1 MKKTEKTSLDPCD
14 IVVVGFDVYRADAR
28 IPGRSCASQCHLY
41 DEKEGRCRGL
51 CYRFDNL
58 DDIVFR
64 RIMPVGMLSSDAT
77 VVVTPMWREW
87 EDARKAEATGRQEAY
102 RERKREGAEP
112 RKVGRKST
120 GGIEEPKGKGT
131 TYRAQIIFDGK
142 RYRYAS
148 QDKAE
153 VEAWLEGM
161 RKGMEKTDKNL

>member
-1 MKKTEKTSLDPCD
+1 MKTIEKTSLDPCD
-14 IVVVGFDVYRADAR
+14 VVVVGTDVYRAEAR
-28 IPGRSCASQCHLY
+28 IPGRRCASQCQLY
-41 DEKEGRCRGL
+41 HHEAERCTGT
-51 CYRFDNL
+51 CYRYDNL

-87 EDARKAEATGRQEAY
+87 EESRAAEAIGRQEAY
-102 RERKREGAEP
+102 RARKKEGAEP

-131 TYRAQIIFDGK
+131 TYRAQIIIDGK
-142 RYRYAS
+142 RYRYTS

-153 VEAWLEGM
+153 VEVWLEGM
-161 RKGMEKTDKNL
+161 RKGMER

>member
-14 IVVVGFDVYRADAR
+14 VVVVGSDVYRAEAR
-28 IPGRSCASQCHLY
+28 IPGRPCASQCHLY
-41 DEKEGRCRGL
+41 DHEAERCTGT

-58 DDIVFR
+58 DEIVFR

-77 VVVTPMWREW
+77 VVVTPVWRLW
-87 EDARKAEATGRQEAY
+87 DVQREATTAGAQAAY
-102 RERKREGAEP
+102 RERKKEGAEP

-120 GGIEEPKGKGT
+120 GGIEEPNGRRT
-131 TYRAQIIFDGK
+131 SYRAQIIIDGK
-142 RYRYAS
+142 RYRYTS

-161 RKGMEKTDKNL
+161 RKGMER

>member
-14 IVVVGFDVYRADAR
+14 VIVFGFDVYRAEAR
-28 IPGRSCASQCHLY
+28 IPGRRCASQCHLY

-87 EDARKAEATGRQEAY
+87 EVSREAEATGRQEAY
-102 RERKREGAEP
+102 RARKKAGAEP

-131 TYRAQIIFDGK
+131 TYRAQIIIDGK
-142 RYRYAS
+142 RYRYTS

-161 RKGMEKTDKNL
+161 RKGMER

>member
-14 IVVVGFDVYRADAR
+14 IVVVGFDVYRAEAR
-28 IPGRSCASQCHLY
+28 IPGRRCASQCQLY

-131 TYRAQIIFDGK
+131 TYRAQIIIDGK

-161 RKGMEKTDKNL
+161 RKGMER

>member
-14 IVVVGFDVYRADAR
+14 IVVVGTDVYRAEAR
-28 IPGRSCASQCHLY
+28 IPGRRCASQCHLY

-87 EDARKAEATGRQEAY
+87 EVSREAEATGRQEAY
-102 RERKREGAEP
+102 RARKKAGAEP

-131 TYRAQIIFDGK
+131 TYRAQIIIDGK
-142 RYRYAS
+142 RYRYTS

-161 RKGMEKTDKNL
+161 RKGMER

>member
-14 IVVVGFDVYRADAR
+14 VIVFGFDVYRAEAI
-28 IPGRSCASQCHLY
+28 IPGRPCASQCHLY
-41 DEKEGRCRGL
+41 DHEAERCTGT

-58 DDIVFR
+58 DEIVFR

-131 TYRAQIIFDGK
+131 TYRAQIIIDGK
-142 RYRYAS
+142 RYRYTS
-148 QDKAE
+148 
-153 VEAWLEGM
+153 
-161 RKGMEKTDKNL
+161 KTKPRWRLGLRG

>member
-1 MKKTEKTSLDPCD
+1 MKKTEKTTLDPCD
-14 IVVVGFDVYRADAR
+14 VVVVGFDVYRAEAR
-28 IPGRSCASQCHLY
+28 IPGRRCASQCHLY

-58 DDIVFR
+58 DEIVFR
-64 RIMPVGMLSSDAT
+64 WIMPVGLLSKGAE
-77 VVVTPMWREW
+77 VVSTPMWREW
-87 EDARKAEATGRQEAY
+87 EAAREAEATGRQEAY
-102 RERKREGAEP
+102 RARKKAGAEP

-120 GGIEEPKGKGT
+120 GGIEEPKSRRT
-131 TYRAQIIFDGK
+131 SYRAQIIIDGK

-161 RKGMEKTDKNL
+161 RKGMER

>member
-14 IVVVGFDVYRADAR
+14 IVVVGFDVYRAEAR
-28 IPGRSCASQCHLY
+28 IPGRRCASQCHLF

-64 RIMPVGMLSSDAT
+64 WLMPVGMLTKDAE
-77 VVVTPMWREW
+77 VVSTPMWREW
-87 EDARKAEATGRQEAY
+87 EVSREAEATGRQEAY
-102 RERKREGAEP
+102 RARKKAGAEP

-131 TYRAQIIFDGK
+131 TYRAQIIIDGK

-161 RKGMEKTDKNL
+161 RKGMER

>member
-1 MKKTEKTSLDPCD
+1 MKKTEKKSLDPCD
-14 IVVVGFDVYRADAR
+14 IVVVGTDVYRAEAI
-28 IPGRSCASQCHLY
+28 IPGRPCASQCHLY
-41 DEKEGRCRGL
+41 DHEAERCTGT

-64 RIMPVGMLSSDAT
+64 RIMPVGMLATDAE
-77 VVVTPMWREW
+77 VVETPMWREW
-87 EDARKAEATGRQEAY
+87 REDRRAEKSFRQEEY
-102 RERKREGAEP
+102 RERKKAGAEP

-131 TYRAQIIFDGK
+131 TYRAQIIIDGK

-161 RKGMEKTDKNL
+161 RKEAGR

>member
-1 MKKTEKTSLDPCD
+1 MKTTEKTSLDPCD
-14 IVVVGFDVYRADAR
+14 VVVVGFDVYRADAR

-131 TYRAQIIFDGK
+131 TYRAQIIIDGQ

-148 QDKAE
+148 PDRAE
-153 VEAWLEGM
+153 VEAWLEKM
-161 RKGMEKTDKNL
+161 RKEAGR

>member
-14 IVVVGFDVYRADAR
+14 VVVVGSDVYRAEAI
-28 IPGRSCASQCHLY
+28 IPGRPCASQCHLY
-41 DEKEGRCRGL
+41 DHEAERCTGT

-58 DDIVFR
+58 DEIVFR

-77 VVVTPMWREW
+77 VVVTPVWRLWRE
-87 EDARKAEATGRQEAY
+87 DRRAEKSFRQEEY
-102 RERKREGAEP
+102 RERKKEGVEP
-112 RKVGRKST
+112 RKPGRKST

-131 TYRAQIIFDGK
+131 TYRAQIIIDGK
-142 RYRYAS
+142 RYRYTS
-148 QDKAE
+148 PDRAE

>member
-1 MKKTEKTSLDPCD
+1 MKTIEKTSLDPCD
-14 IVVVGFDVYRADAR
+14 IVVIGFDVYRAEER
-28 IPGRSCASQCHLY
+28 IPGRRCASQCHLF

-64 RIMPVGMLSSDAT
+64 WLMPIGMLAKDAE
-77 VVVTPMWREW
+77 VVSTPMWREW
-87 EDARKAEATGRQEAY
+87 EVSREAEATGRQEAY
-102 RERKREGAEP
+102 RERKREGSEP
-112 RKVGRKST
+112 QKKGRKST

-131 TYRAQIIFDGK
+131 TYRAQIIIDGK

-161 RKGMEKTDKNL
+161 RKGMER

>member
-14 IVVVGFDVYRADAR
+14 VIVVGSDVYRAEAR
-28 IPGRSCASQCHLY
+28 IPGRPCASQCHLY
-41 DEKEGRCRGL
+41 DHEAERCTGT

-64 RIMPVGMLSSDAT
+64 WLMPIGMLAKDAE

-87 EDARKAEATGRQEAY
+87 EEDRREEAIGRQEAY
-102 RERKREGAEP
+102 RERKREGSEP
-112 RKVGRKST
+112 QKKGRKST

-131 TYRAQIIFDGK
+131 TYRAQIIIDGK

-161 RKGMEKTDKNL
+161 RKGMER

>member
-14 IVVVGFDVYRADAR
+14 IVVVGPDVYRAEAR
-28 IPGRSCASQCHLY
+28 IPGRRCASQCHLF

-87 EDARKAEATGRQEAY
+87 EVSREAEATGRQEAY
-102 RERKREGAEP
+102 RARKKAGAEP

-131 TYRAQIIFDGK
+131 TYRAQIIIDGK
-142 RYRYAS
+142 RYRYTS

-161 RKGMEKTDKNL
+161 RKGMER

>member
-1 MKKTEKTSLDPCD
+1 MKTIEKTSIEPCD
-14 IVVVGFDVYRADAR
+14 VVVVGSDVYRAEAR
-28 IPGRSCASQCHLY
+28 IPGRRCASQCHLY

-77 VVVTPMWREW
+77 VVVTPIWREW
-87 EDARKAEATGRQEAY
+87 EVSREAEATGRQEAY
-102 RERKREGAEP
+102 RARKTAGAEP
-112 RKVGRKST
+112 QKKGRKST
-120 GGIEEPKGKGT
+120 GGIEEPKGRRIS
-131 TYRAQIIFDGK
+131 YRAQIIIDGK
-142 RYRYAS
+142 RYRYTS

-161 RKGMEKTDKNL
+161 RKGMER

>member
-1 MKKTEKTSLDPCD
+1 MKTTEKTSLDPCD
-14 IVVVGFDVYRADAR
+14 VVVVGFDVYRAEER
-28 IPGRSCASQCHLY
+28 IPGRRCASQCHLY

-102 RERKREGAEP
+102 RARKKAGAEP

-131 TYRAQIIFDGK
+131 TYRAQIIIDGK

-161 RKGMEKTDKNL
+161 RKGMER

>member
-1 MKKTEKTSLDPCD
+1 MKTTEKTSLDPCD
-14 IVVVGFDVYRADAR
+14 VVVVGFDVYRAEAR
-28 IPGRSCASQCHLY
+28 IPGRRCASQCHLY

-64 RIMPVGMLSSDAT
+64 RIMPAGMLASDAT

-87 EDARKAEATGRQEAY
+87 REDRRAEKSFRHEEY
-102 RERKREGAEP
+102 RERKKEGVVP
-112 RKVGRKST
+112 QKKGRKST

-131 TYRAQIIFDGK
+131 TYRAQIIIDGK

-161 RKGMEKTDKNL
+161 RKGMER

>member
-14 IVVVGFDVYRADAR
+14 VIVVGSDVYRAEAR
-28 IPGRSCASQCHLY
+28 IPGRPCASQCHLY
-41 DEKEGRCRGL
+41 DHEAERCTGT

-58 DDIVFR
+58 EDIVFR
-64 RIMPVGMLSSDAT
+64 RIMPVGMLASDAT
-77 VVVTPMWREW
+77 VVVTPVWREW
-87 EDARKAEATGRQEAY
+87 REDRRAEKSFRQEEY
-102 RERKREGAEP
+102 RERKKEGAEP

-131 TYRAQIIFDGK
+131 TYRAQIIIDGK
-142 RYRYAS
+142 RYRYTS

-161 RKGMEKTDKNL
+161 RKGMER

>member
-1 MKKTEKTSLDPCD
+1 MKQIEKTTIEPSD
-14 IVVVGFDVYRADAR
+14 IVVVDFDVYRADAR
-28 IPGRSCASQCHLY
+28 VKGRRCRTQCHLY
-41 DEKEGRCRGL
+41 DAQRGACRGL

-64 RIMPVGMLSSDAT
+64 YLMPVGMLAKDAAVT
-77 VVVTPMWREW
+77 ITPMWREW
-87 EDARKAEATGRQEAY
+87 EEGRRESAIGRQEEY
-102 RERKREGAEP
+102 RQRKKAGAEP

-120 GGIEEPKGKGT
+120 GGIEEPKGRSLS
-131 TYRAQIIFDGK
+131 YRAQIIIDGK

-161 RKGMEKTDKNL
+161 RKEAGR